1 MCIREVLKFSKV
13 HKVQQFAEP
22 PTRISTCFRSPR
34 IILDCLYIQY
44 FWESPH
50 PVQQFAELY
59 ALVKLGVLPLYLC
72 LEYLPQ
78 VTESTFV
85 RQKTWSRVKRTLSI
99 KADTLFNFLPGVM
112 YHSDPLSITV
122 HSVWNH
128 CLHHCHYCH
137 HCQFQA

>member
-1 MCIREVLKFSKV
+1 M
-13 HKVQQFAEP
+13 
-22 PTRISTCFRSPR
+22 
-34 IILDCLYIQY
+34 
-44 FWESPH
+44 
-50 PVQQFAELY
+50 
-59 ALVKLGVLPLYLC
+59 
-72 LEYLPQ
+72 
-78 VTESTFV
+78 TESTFV

-137 HCQFQA
+137 HCHHHHNYHHHHHHRHCHHHHHFNDGELPLLNNPFQSLDTALFADLLKSFVQRQLLSSRAQVKKLEKIN